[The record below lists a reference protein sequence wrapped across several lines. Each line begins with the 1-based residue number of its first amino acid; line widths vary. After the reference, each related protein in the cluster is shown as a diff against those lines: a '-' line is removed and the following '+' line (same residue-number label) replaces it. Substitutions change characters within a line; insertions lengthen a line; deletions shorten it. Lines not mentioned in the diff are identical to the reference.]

1 MEERSF
7 IFLCDL
13 RTVVFHKWFS
23 SQKMG
28 DINQSFRFS
37 GERRRRRSEKDRKVE
52 ESAAFFPNK
61 ITLYGKEET
70 LFSHGAKQFPFSLFN
85 ISTKISNSGM
95 HQCIKPQEPFI
106 RIESNKGIGSQ
117 PMPIMIQWGRSIGHE

>member
-1 MEERSF
+1 MISGSFKIEMEGRSF

-37 GERRRRRSEKDRKVE
+37 RTEEEESEKDRKVE
-52 ESAAFFPNK
+52 ESAAFFP
-61 ITLYGKEET
+61 
-70 LFSHGAKQFPFSLFN
+70 
-85 ISTKISNSGM
+85 
-95 HQCIKPQEPFI
+95 
-106 RIESNKGIGSQ
+106 
-117 PMPIMIQWGRSIGHE
+117 